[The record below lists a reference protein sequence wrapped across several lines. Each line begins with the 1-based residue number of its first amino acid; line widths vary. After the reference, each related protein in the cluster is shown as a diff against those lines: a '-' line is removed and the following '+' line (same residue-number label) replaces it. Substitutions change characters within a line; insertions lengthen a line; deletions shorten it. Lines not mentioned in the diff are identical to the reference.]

1 MALTTPTTYDDMTSD
16 VFFGLTEAD
25 KDPLNRLLLNTNYFY
40 GRHSPPLV
48 QFSPYAANA
57 TNNSE
62 VFIVPASWSAD
73 GLEYTAAVN
82 FWRSDTSAV
91 TLAVEVSGTGTGSWS
106 AVTGSPFT
114 LIASGG
120 SSGDAAA
127 TFTFTP
133 VLARVYLKLTITN
146 ATGGAYSQLQSFM
159 AYPSTVAVT
168 TGEKAS
174 GFIGYEDTHLAT
186 TAAAIHTE
194 YFNRAEANMFSVFRD
209 RRQVV
214 ASFVQS
220 QGFPGRLTA
229 SATATAV
236 KTFPLTLTMPCF
248 LPFDLGTLT
257 VQVLANDSGAG
268 GSVTVHQLGH
278 TASVSLAADGT
289 PNAGSMTFKGK
300 DPVLVFTAEVD
311 TQLDVSYIVV
321 TWQPTAAHGDFL
333 NDVAPP
339 ARLEYLLTLNEVIEK
354 RVASAYTVPA
364 MAFNPASKGG
374 TYWNWQHRIPPA
386 TYAMRGMR
394 AVHQEPIAGAPAA
407 ITIFN
412 TSSGTSGV
420 SAIVSGQAEFVPSWP
435 PTGTSIVVPGSMEY
449 EASPTMAMDRLH
461 EMPAASWTAQ
471 NESFYGLFFHSTGGA
486 WIRVADLSTV

>member
-1 MALTTPTTYDDMTSD
+1 MALTTPTAYDDMSQS

-25 KDPLNRLLLNTNYFY
+25 HNPLHRLMLNTNYFY

-48 QFSPYAANA
+48 QFSPYASAA
-57 TNNSE
+57 TLNSE
-62 VFIVPASWSAD
+62 VFIVPANWSAD
-73 GLEYTAAVN
+73 GLEYTGAVK
-82 FWRSDTSAV
+82 FWRSDTSVV
-91 TLAVEVSGTGTGSWS
+91 TLAVEASGTGTGSWS

-120 SSGDAAA
+120 SSGDASA

-133 VLARVYLKLTITN
+133 AVARVYLKLTITN
-146 ATGGAYSQLQSFM
+146 ATGAAYAQLQSFM

-168 TGEKAS
+168 TGAKAS
-174 GFIGYEDTHLAT
+174 GFIGYDDTHL
-186 TAAAIHTE
+186 TAVGAAIHTE
-194 YFNRAEANMFSVFRD
+194 YLNRCEENMFSVFRD

-214 ASFVQS
+214 ASFVQP
-220 QGFPGRLTA
+220 QAFPGRITA
-229 SATATAV
+229 TATATAV
-236 KTFPLTLTMPCF
+236 KTHPLTLTLPCF
-248 LPFDLGTLT
+248 LPFDVGTLT
-257 VQVLANDSGAG
+257 VQILANDSGAG
-268 GSVTVHQLGH
+268 GSVAVHQIGH
-278 TASVSLAADGT
+278 TASVNLDADGT
-289 PNAGSMTFKGK
+289 PNSGSMTFDGK
-300 DPVLVFTAEVD
+300 NPVLIFTAQVH
-311 TQLDVSYIVV
+311 TQLDISYIVV

-354 RVASAYTVPA
+354 RAAAAYTVPA
-364 MAFNPASKGG
+364 LAFNPASKGG
-374 TYWNWQHRIPPA
+374 TYWNWEHRIPPA

-394 AVHQEPIAGAPAA
+394 TVHQEPIAGAASP

-420 SAIVSGQAEFVPSWP
+420 SAIVTGQAEFVPSWP
-435 PTGTSIVVPGSMEY
+435 PIGGSIVVPGSMEY
-449 EASPTMAMDRLH
+449 EASPTVAMDRLH

-471 NESFYGLFFHSTGGA
+471 NDPFYGLFFHSTGGA